1 MTTVKQTVH
10 LITEQQREGLLKYL
24 LNRPYREVAGA
35 VEVLA
40 KAPKTEINL
49 EVPNEQS
56 EDMVA
61 QEESKVNTDTSEEAN
76 LEVVNS
82 STEELSV
89 FNHA

>member
-1 MTTVKQTVH
+1 M
-10 LITEQQREGLLKYL
+10 IQREGLLKYL

-49 EVPNEQS
+49 EVPDEQS
-56 EDMVA
+56 ENIVA
-61 QEESKVNTDTSEEAN
+61 QDESEANTDTPKGTKS
-76 LEVVNS
+76 EVVTS

-89 FNHA
+89 FSHA

>member
-35 VEVLA
+35 IEFLA

-49 EVPNEQS
+49 EVPDEQS
-56 EDMVA
+56 EDIA
-61 QEESKVNTDTSEEAN
+61 TLEKSEANTDTLKEAK
-76 LEVVNS
+76 LEVVS
-82 STEELSV
+82 YSAEELSV
-89 FNHA
+89 FSPA

>member
-1 MTTVKQTVH
+1 MTMVKQTVH

-49 EVPNEQS
+49 EVPDEQS
-56 EDMVA
+56 EDIVA
-61 QEESKVNTDTSEEAN
+61 QDESKVNTDTPEEAN

-89 FNHA
+89 FSHA